1 LLNKI
6 NLRPVGKVDKS
17 ILSMLK
23 TRLEQIFG
31 CPVEIGKRINIPP
44 QAFTPDR
51 KQYSSSKL
59 LSLLET
65 APDEA
70 ILSVTEV
77 DLYAAG
83 LNFVFGQAEPDASAA
98 IISLKRLRQQYY
110 GLPKNEA
117 LFQERAVK
125 EAVHEL
131 GHVLGLG
138 HCEDAHCVM
147 YFSNSLAD
155 TDHKQ
160 TDFCSRC
167 RQQLPKGR

>member
-1 LLNKI
+1 
-6 NLRPVGKVDKS
+6 V
-17 ILSMLK
+17 LK
-23 TRLEQIFG
+23 ARLEQIFG
-31 CPVEIGKRINIPP
+31 CPVEIGKQINMPP

-51 KQYSSSKL
+51 KQYNSSKI

-70 ILSVTEV
+70 ILVVTEV

-83 LNFVFGQAEPDASAA
+83 LNFVFGQAEPDAGAA
-98 IISLKRLRQQYY
+98 IISLKRLSQQYY
-110 GLPKNEA
+110 SLPKNEA

-138 HCEDAHCVM
+138 HCKDAHCVM
-147 YFSNSLAD
+147 YFSNDLAD
-155 TDHKQ
+155 TDHKPAA
-160 TDFCSRC
+160 FCSRC
-167 RQQLPKGR
+167 RQQLPKGSEW